1 MAPSEPVRRLIVNAD
16 DFGRS
21 HSINQA
27 VIRAHREGVLTTAS
41 LMVNGPA
48 VDEAVSLA
56 RQHPTLGVG
65 LHLTLV
71 CGTSSLPPE
80 SVPGL
85 VDPQGRFRDNPVRT
99 GFRYFVQR
107 GLRQQLHSEL
117 AAQFPRFQATGLP
130 LDHVNGH
137 LHFHLHPTVFDILME
152 QATTW
157 NIRHLRL
164 TRDPLALSLRLGLD
178 QFAYRLTHALAF
190 GSLARRAQPTLARRG
205 IRHTNQVFGLL
216 QNGRVDESY
225 VVNLLERLPPGD
237 SELYSHPSL
246 DEFRSEFEAL
256 ISPRVRE
263 TLARRQIERIRYV
276 DL

>member
-1 MAPSEPVRRLIVNAD
+1 MAALEPVRRLIINAD

-48 VDEAVSLA
+48 VDEAVALA

-65 LHLTLV
+65 LHLTLI

-80 SVPGL
+80 SLPGL
-85 VDPQGRFRDNPVRT
+85 VDPQGRFSDSPVRT

-107 GLRQQLHSEL
+107 DLRQQLRSEL
-117 AAQFPRFQATGLP
+117 NAQFARFQATGLP

-137 LHFHLHPTVFDILME
+137 LHFHLHPTIFDILME
-152 QATTW
+152 QATSW

-164 TRDPLALSLRLGLD
+164 TSEPLGLSLRLGRNQL
-178 QFAYRLTHALAF
+178 AYRLTHALAF
-190 GSLARRAQPTLARRG
+190 GCLARRAQPALARRG
-205 IRHTNQVFGLL
+205 IRHTNRVFGLL
-216 QNGRVDESY
+216 HNGRVDESY
-225 VVNLLERLPPGD
+225 LVKLVGRLPPGD

-246 DEFRSEFEAL
+246 DEFRPEFEAL

-263 TLARRQIERIRYV
+263 TLDRRQIERIRYL